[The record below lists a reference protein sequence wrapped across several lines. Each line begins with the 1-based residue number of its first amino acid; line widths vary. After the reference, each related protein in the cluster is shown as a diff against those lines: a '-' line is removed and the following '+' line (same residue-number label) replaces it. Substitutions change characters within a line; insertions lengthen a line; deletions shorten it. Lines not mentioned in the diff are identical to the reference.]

1 MPLGVKCSRMCQ
13 PKLSTLV
20 CEAEGNQEPAD
31 TEKAFISSLSAKTL
45 EGYRGNYFT
54 SSIDS
59 CI

>member
-1 MPLGVKCSRMCQ
+1 MCQ

-31 TEKAFISSLSAKTL
+31 TEKVFISSLSAKNL